1 MEENE
6 LISLLA
12 KNNSKAQ
19 KYLYDKYAAKYN
31 AICLRYL
38 KEIMLAEDALISGFM
53 KIFTKIN
60 QYNKSTNFEAWMYK
74 IMINECLME
83 LRKKSNF
90 NLRLENFQIENNNQ
104 NNVLND
110 LYEKDVLLYLDDLPT
125 GCRTIFN
132 LYVIEGYKHNEIA
145 EILDISE
152 GTSKSQLNVAKQ
164 KLQKLLPIE
173 FHIKKTRDGK

>member
-90 NLRLENFQIENNNQ
+90 NLRLENFQIENI
-104 NNVLND
+104 D
-110 LYEKDVLLYLDDLPT
+110 PMKS
-125 GCRTIFN
+125 
-132 LYVIEGYKHNEIA
+132 YV
-145 EILDISE
+145 
-152 GTSKSQLNVAKQ
+152 SK
-164 KLQKLLPIE
+164 KLLNISME
-173 FHIKKTRDGK
+173 VIIHLKKL